1 MLNEL
6 SVAQNERGKEVSL
19 AILIMVLHKLF
30 EFATHVLCAHV
41 WRVCHHCRVF
51 ASEIP
56 CLSKYVL
63 CMFTQKWV
71 EQRIDVI
78 RAFRC

>member
-6 SVAQNERGKEVSL
+6 PIAQNERGEEIGF
-19 AILIMVLHKLF
+19 AILIMVLHELFKL
-30 EFATHVLCAHV
+30 ATHVLRTHI
-41 WRVCHHCRVF
+41 WRVRHHCRVF
-51 ASEIP
+51 TCEVP

-71 EQRIDVI
+71 EQRIDAI
-78 RAFRC
+78 LAFR